1 MNSPSDSPADSHYF
15 TESPSTASKR
25 QQFSVVVAGR
35 ELILTADAGVFSQHG
50 LDKGTAVLLD
60 AMEKENPVALAPG
73 SVLCDLGCGSGVIA
87 LALAVLYPECTIL
100 AVDVN
105 ERARN
110 LCAENARTNK
120 LSNIT
125 VAEPSDVD
133 ESIELAAIWSNPPIR
148 IGKDALHELLL
159 TWLSRLTPSGQARLV
174 VSKNL
179 GADSLTSWLN
189 NQGFPT
195 NKIAS
200 SKGFRIL
207 AVQSHQ

>member
-1 MNSPSDSPADSHYF
+1 
-15 TESPSTASKR
+15 
-25 QQFSVVVAGR
+25 
-35 ELILTADAGVFSQHG
+35 
-50 LDKGTAVLLD
+50 
-60 AMEKENPVALAPG
+60 MEKENPATPKPG

-87 LALAVLYPECTIL
+87 IALATLYPECTIL

-105 ERARN
+105 ERARD
-110 LCAENARTNK
+110 LCAENARNNK
-120 LSNIT
+120 LTNIT
-125 VAEPSDVD
+125 VVQPSDVD
-133 ESIELAAIWSNPPIR
+133 ESIQLSALWSNPPIR

-159 TWLSRLTPSGQARLV
+159 TWLSRLTPAGQARLV

-207 AVQSHQ
+207 SVQAHQ

>member
-100 AVDVN
+100 AIDVN

-110 LCAENARTNK
+110 LCAENARTNE
-120 LSNIT
+120 LPNIT

-189 NQGFPT
+189 NQGFPA

>member
-110 LCAENARTNK
+110 LCAENARTTNCQT
-120 LSNIT
+120 S
-125 VAEPSDVD
+125 
-133 ESIELAAIWSNPPIR
+133 
-148 IGKDALHELLL
+148 LLQSQVML
-159 TWLSRLTPSGQARLV
+159 MSPL
-174 VSKNL
+174 
-179 GADSLTSWLN
+179 SWLLF
-189 NQGFPT
+189 GLIRPFASAKTHYT
-195 NKIAS
+195 NYFLH
-200 SKGFRIL
+200 GCP
-207 AVQSHQ
+207 V